1 MPKQNKTLTDIAT
14 RHQVFLERF
23 KTSQSTDFAAAFD
36 VLNIATREVITALS
50 ASDLGALSK
59 TKLNKALAELRA
71 TNLEI
76 LNSAQ
81 DDLFKNL
88 EKLAASEAGFEAR
101 TFGAIRASIRLKVP
115 KAGAAFEFAK
125 AKPLS
130 VNGQLLDGFVKSWGM
145 AEVDRVNDTV
155 RKAWSEGWTVDRLT
169 TAINGTKK
177 LNYSD
182 GIIGAPGTSAAVA
195 RRNARA
201 VARTAVQHVSSAA
214 RMATWDENADFITGY
229 RFVATLDS
237 RTTQVCRTLDGQLFE
252 LDAGPVP
259 PVHVGCR
266 STTVAEVDP
275 SLDFLDEGATRSSEN
290 GYVPANQTY
299 YDWLKEQPADFQ
311 DEAIGK
317 TRAKLFRDGG
327 LSVDDFAA
335 LNLNRNFQPLTLAEM
350 QKLEPLAFE
359 RAGIAPRKQ
368 TTE

>member
-1 MPKQNKTLTDIAT
+1 MPKPTPGPRKTLTDIAV

-23 KTSQSTDFAAAFD
+23 KTNEATNFAKAFD
-36 VLNIATREVITALS
+36 VLNVATMEVVNAL
-50 ASDLGALSK
+50 AVPNLGELSK
-59 TKLNKALAELRA
+59 TKLREALAELRA
-71 TNLEI
+71 TNLFVLKE
-76 LNSAQ
+76 AQ
-81 DDLFKNL
+81 DDLFSNL
-88 EKLAASEAGFEAR
+88 EKLAGVESGFEAR
-101 TFGAIRASIRLKVP
+101 TFGFIKASIRLKVP
-115 KAGAAFEFAK
+115 KAADAYADAL

-130 VNGQLLDGFVKSWGM
+130 VNGQLLESFMGKWGM

-155 RKAWSEGWTVDRLT
+155 RKAWAEGWPVDRLT

-177 LNYSD
+177 LGYSD
-182 GIIGAPGTSAAVA
+182 GIIGPPGTSAAVA

-201 VARTAVQHVSSAA
+201 IARTAVQHVASAA
-214 RMATWDENADFITGY
+214 RMATWEANADVVSGY

-237 RTTQVCRTLDGQLFE
+237 RTSQVCRTLDGQFFE

-259 PVHVGCR
+259 PVHIGCR

-275 SLDFLDEGATRSSEN
+275 ALDFLDEGATRSSEN
-290 GYVPANQTY
+290 GYVPADQSY

-327 LSVDDFAA
+327 LSVDEFAA
-335 LNLNRNFQPLTLAEM
+335 LNLNRNFQPLTLVEM

-359 RAGIAPRKQ
+359 RAGLKPKQ
-368 TTE
+368 